1 MMRRAWLAALALL
14 LMITGGISPSLAR
27 AEAAPEGPAGIERCA
42 ASVVRLEVYDAAGDK
57 IGTGSGFVAFDPAV
71 LVTARHVIVNMDYM
85 IATRDDGTTFRID
98 RALDA
103 DDAADIALCA
113 LPEDANLAPLTVAA
127 GEPLRGDGVVA
138 VGSQFGL
145 VNLVTLGNVCGRWQA
160 EGVDWILFTAPV
172 SAGCSGGPLLN
183 DNNEVIGMIMGTYE
197 KGQNLNLA
205 APIEAVAALLG
216 TTIIGG
222 GPSK

>member
-14 LMITGGISPSLAR
+14 LMIAWGIPPSPAR
-27 AEAAPEGPAGIERCA
+27 AEAAPEGSAGIERCA
-42 ASVVRLEVYDAAGDK
+42 ASVVRLEVYDAGGDK
-57 IGTGSGFVAFDPAV
+57 IGTGSGFAAFDPAV
-71 LVTARHVIVNMDYM
+71 LVTARHVIANMAYM

-98 RALDA
+98 RAIDA
-103 DDAADIALCA
+103 DEAADIALCA
-113 LPEDANLAPLTVAA
+113 LPEDANLMPLTVAA

-138 VGSQFGL
+138 MGSQFGL

-160 EGVDWILFTAPV
+160 EDVDWILFTAPV

-205 APIEAVAALLG
+205 APIEAVAALYDSD
-216 TTIIGG
+216 TDQGG
-222 GPSK
+222 NER